1 MKNLVVSMHAIWI
14 LVWTYML
21 IFEIGENINELE
33 DYLIVL
39 AQYTLPIVT
48 LYYLYLSESEGESLL
63 SLWLK
68 VRKKKLK
75 DELEDSD

>member
-1 MKNLVVSMHAIWI
+1 MKNLVVSLNVIML
-14 LVWTYML
+14 LVV
-21 IFEIGENINELE
+21 G
-33 DYLIVL
+33 YLLYLGGPDSPDEYLVVAFL
-39 AQYTLPIVT
+39 LVSPLVT
-48 LYYLYLSESEGESLL
+48 LYYLYLSESEGDSLL

>member
-1 MKNLVVSMHAIWI
+1 MKNLVVSLNIILLLVVGYLLSLGGPNSPVQYLAIAFL
-14 LVWTYML
+14 LVSPL
-21 IFEIGENINELE
+21 
-33 DYLIVL
+33 
-39 AQYTLPIVT
+39 VT
-48 LYYLYLSESEGESLL
+48 LYYLYLSESEGDSLL

>member
-1 MKNLVVSMHAIWI
+1 
-14 LVWTYML
+14 ML
-21 IFEIGENINELE
+21 ANF
-33 DYLIVL
+33 
-39 AQYTLPIVT
+39 TLPIVT
-48 LYYLYLSESEGESLL
+48 LYYLYHSESEGESLL

>member
-1 MKNLVVSMHAIWI
+1 MKNLVVSLNII
-14 LVWTYML
+14 LLAVVGYML
-21 IFEIGENINELE
+21 TQGTPDRPDEILSAF
-33 DYLIVL
+33 LLLVTPL
-39 AQYTLPIVT
+39 VT
-48 LYYLYLSESEGESLL
+48 LYYLYLSESEGDSLL

>member
-1 MKNLVVSMHAIWI
+1 MKNLIVS
-14 LVWTYML
+14 L
-21 IFEIGENINELE
+21 NI
-33 DYLIVL
+33 IVL
-39 AQYTLPIVT
+39 VVVGYLLTQGAPNKPGEILSVFLLLATPLVT
-48 LYYLYLSESEGESLL
+48 LYYLYLSEPEGDSLL